1 MSSTTDGNEAA
12 AIYDEFPEYCVHRT
26 DHSPATKPDI
36 SFYSAEKEHY
46 GSDAIPVERAAEAG
60 RVTTTLLQASILGR
74 RADCSD
80 WIRHDTAS
88 REGTPLIK
96 FGSTPPFRTNANV
109 RPRTNMP
116 PASPSVSVVGDS
128 LLTRDNTA
136 QTSAS
141 RSFSL
146 TLITTQD
153 LEVNA
158 RDSGFDVVSASGTF
172 DRVITLSETHI
183 WAL

>member
-12 AIYDEFPEYCVHRT
+12 AIYDEFPEYCGQRR
-26 DHSPATKPDI
+26 DHSPATKRDI
-36 SFYSAEKEHY
+36 SFYSAEEEHY
-46 GSDAIPVERAAEAG
+46 GSDATPVERGAEAG

-80 WIRHDTAS
+80 WIRHDTAAHE
-88 REGTPLIK
+88 RTPLFK
-96 FGSTPPFRTNANV
+96 FESTPTFRTNANV
-109 RPRTNMP
+109 RPRTTMA
-116 PASPSVSVVGDS
+116 PAAPSVGVTGDG
-128 LLTRDNTA
+128 LLTQDNTA
-136 QTSAS
+136 KTSAS
-141 RSFSL
+141 RRFTL

-158 RDSGFDVVSASGTF
+158 RGSGFDVVSSSGTF